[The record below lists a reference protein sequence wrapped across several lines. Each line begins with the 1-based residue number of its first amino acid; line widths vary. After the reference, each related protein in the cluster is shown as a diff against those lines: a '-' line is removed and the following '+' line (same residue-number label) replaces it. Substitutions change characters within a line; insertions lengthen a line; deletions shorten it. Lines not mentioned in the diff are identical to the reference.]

1 MKSKILFM
9 KTIKRFSFLRRF
21 CSAITDS
28 TSHFNKTS
36 LIKNISIMNLKLLL
50 IGFILVTTIPV
61 FAQIEKQ
68 VSDTTGY
75 NAIIPVS
82 KQSLLRDMDVIMNM
96 QYALRNEFID
106 GKHTTSH
113 FNMNQWRLEIKGKVF
128 DKVYYRLRQR
138 YTRSIEPQSED
149 NMSRATDIAMI
160 RVDVS
165 PKVSISAGKLC
176 ADFGGF
182 EFDLNPIDIYQYADI
197 LEQADNFLAGVGAS
211 FRPGTGKNE
220 FNFQVLNSRTASF
233 QELYGSP
240 PGIEE
245 AKSPFAFV
253 ANWRG
258 SLFGGKIKTI
268 WSYSYFLEAKD
279 KHLDYIALGN
289 QYAGKKFSIA
299 YDFQL
304 SDEGLDRTGI
314 VSNTIPD
321 ALYPYAVEK
330 TWYLSHWV
338 KADYRVS
345 KKVNLS
351 FVGYVDYA
359 KWKDNL
365 DPQKTSDD
373 IRTAYGFIPTIEY
386 YPFEK
391 LNLRFFANWIGR
403 VYNYSD
409 YSKKRFAVEDYN
421 TGIFQIGF
429 VTPLLV
435 L

>member
-1 MKSKILFM
+1 
-9 KTIKRFSFLRRF
+9 
-21 CSAITDS
+21 
-28 TSHFNKTS
+28 
-36 LIKNISIMNLKLLL
+36 MNLKPLL
-50 IGFILVTTIPV
+50 IAALLFATFPV
-61 FAQIEKQ
+61 FAQTEKQ

-96 QYALRNEFID
+96 QYAFRNEFVD
-106 GKHTTSH
+106 GEYTNGH

-138 YTRSIEPQSED
+138 YTSEPIPQSED
-149 NMSRATDIAMI
+149 HVSRAVDIAMV

-165 PKVSISAGKLC
+165 PKVSLSAGKLC
-176 ADFGGF
+176 ADFGGI

-197 LEQADNFLAGVGAS
+197 LEQADNFLAGVGLS
-211 FRPGTGKNE
+211 WRPGKNE
-220 FNFQVLNSRTASF
+220 FNFQVLNSRTSSF
-233 QELYGSP
+233 QELYGQP
-240 PGIEE
+240 PGIIE
-245 AKSPFAFV
+245 AKTPLAYV

-268 WSYSYFLEAKD
+268 WSYSYFTEAENT
-279 KHLDYIALGN
+279 HMDYIALGQ
-289 QYAGKKFSIA
+289 QYVGKKFSIA
-299 YDFQL
+299 YDFQW

-314 VSNTIPD
+314 VSATIPD
-321 ALYPYAVEK
+321 NLYPYAVEQ
-330 TWYLSHWV
+330 TFYTSHWV

-359 KWKDNL
+359 KWKDDL
-365 DPQKTSDD
+365 DPQKSSDD
-373 IRTAYGFIPTIEY
+373 VRTAYGVIPTIEY

-391 LNLRFFANWIGR
+391 LNLRFFANWVGR

-409 YSKKRFAVEDYN
+409 YSKTRFGVEDYT
-421 TGIFQIGF
+421 TGRFQIGF
-429 VTPLLV
+429 VTPLL
-435 L
+435 LL

>member
-1 MKSKILFM
+1 
-9 KTIKRFSFLRRF
+9 
-21 CSAITDS
+21 
-28 TSHFNKTS
+28 
-36 LIKNISIMNLKLLL
+36 MNLKPLL
-50 IGFILVTTIPV
+50 IATLLFATVSV
-61 FAQIEKQ
+61 FAQTEKQ
-68 VSDTTGY
+68 ESDTTGY
-75 NAIIPVS
+75 SAIIPIN
-82 KQSLLRDMDVIMNM
+82 KQNLLKNIDVIMNM
-96 QYALRNEFID
+96 QYGFRNEFVD
-106 GKHTTSH
+106 GKYTNGH

-176 ADFGGF
+176 ADFGGI

-197 LEQADNFLAGVGAS
+197 LEQADNFLAGAGVS
-211 FRPGTGKNE
+211 WRPSTKNE

-233 QELYGSP
+233 QELYGQP
-240 PGIEE
+240 PGITE
-245 AKSPFAFV
+245 AKTPLAYV

-268 WSYSYFLEAKD
+268 WSYSYFTEAENT
-279 KHLDYIALGN
+279 HMDYIALGQ
-289 QYAGKKFSIA
+289 QYVGKKFSIA
-299 YDFQL
+299 YDFQW

-314 VSNTIPD
+314 VSATIPD
-321 ALYPYAVEK
+321 NLYPYAVEK
-330 TWYLSHWV
+330 TFYTSHWV

-359 KWKDNL
+359 KWKDNI
-365 DPQKTSDD
+365 DPQKNSDD
-373 IRTAYGFIPTIEY
+373 IRTAYGYIPTIEY

-391 LNLRFFANWIGR
+391 LNLRFFANWVGR
-403 VYNYSD
+403 VYQYSD
-409 YSKKRFAVEDYN
+409 YSKKRFSVSDYN
-421 TGIFQIGF
+421 TGRFVIGF

>member
-1 MKSKILFM
+1 
-9 KTIKRFSFLRRF
+9 
-21 CSAITDS
+21 
-28 TSHFNKTS
+28 
-36 LIKNISIMNLKLLL
+36 MNLKPLL
-50 IGFILVTTIPV
+50 IAALLFATFPV
-61 FAQIEKQ
+61 FAQTEKQ

-96 QYALRNEFID
+96 QYAFRNEFVD
-106 GKHTTSH
+106 GEYTNGH

-176 ADFGGF
+176 ADFGGI

-211 FRPGTGKNE
+211 WRPSNKNE

-233 QELYGSP
+233 QELYGQP
-240 PGIEE
+240 PGIIE
-245 AKSPFAFV
+245 AKTPLAYV

-268 WSYSYFLEAKD
+268 WSYSYFTEAENT
-279 KHLDYIALGN
+279 HMDYIALGQ
-289 QYAGKKFSIA
+289 QYVGKKFSLA
-299 YDFQL
+299 YDFQW

-314 VSNTIPD
+314 VSATIPD
-321 ALYPYAVEK
+321 NLYPYAVEQ
-330 TWYLSHWV
+330 TFYTSHWV

-359 KWKDNL
+359 KWKDNI

-403 VYNYSD
+403 VYQYSD
-409 YSKKRFAVEDYN
+409 YSKKRFGAADYN
-421 TGIFQIGF
+421 TGVFQIGF

>member
-1 MKSKILFM
+1 
-9 KTIKRFSFLRRF
+9 
-21 CSAITDS
+21 
-28 TSHFNKTS
+28 
-36 LIKNISIMNLKLLL
+36 MNLKPLL
-50 IGFILVTTIPV
+50 IAALLFATFPV
-61 FAQIEKQ
+61 FAQTEKQ

-96 QYALRNEFID
+96 QYAFRNEFVD
-106 GKHTTSH
+106 GKYTNGH

-176 ADFGGF
+176 ADFGGI

-197 LEQADNFLAGVGAS
+197 LEQADNFLAGVGLS
-211 FRPGTGKNE
+211 WRPSTKNE

-233 QELYGSP
+233 EELYGQP
-240 PGIEE
+240 PGIKE
-245 AKSPFAFV
+245 AKTPLAYV

-268 WSYSYFLEAKD
+268 WSYSYFTEAEKT
-279 KHLDYIALGN
+279 HMDYIALGQ
-289 QYAGKKFSIA
+289 QYVGKKFSLA
-299 YDFQL
+299 YDFQW
-304 SDEGLDRTGI
+304 SNEGLDRTGI
-314 VSNTIPD
+314 VSATIPD
-321 ALYPYAVEK
+321 NLYPYAVEK
-330 TWYLSHWV
+330 TFYTSHWI
-338 KADYRVS
+338 KADYKVS

-373 IRTAYGFIPTIEY
+373 VRTAYGFIPTIEY

-403 VYNYSD
+403 VYQYSD
-409 YSKKRFAVEDYN
+409 YSKQRFGAADYN

>member
-1 MKSKILFM
+1 MKVRPLLF
-9 KTIKRFSFLRRF
+9 
-21 CSAITDS
+21 AA
-28 TSHFNKTS
+28 
-36 LIKNISIMNLKLLL
+36 LL
-50 IGFILVTTIPV
+50 ITTIPV
-61 FAQIEKQ
+61 FAQTEKQ

-82 KQSLLRDMDVIMNM
+82 KQSLLRDVDVIMNM
-96 QYALRNEFID
+96 QYALRNEFTD
-106 GKHTTSH
+106 GEYTGSH

-138 YTRSIEPQSED
+138 YTRSVEPQSQD
-149 NMSRATDIAMI
+149 NMTRATDIAMI

-176 ADFGGF
+176 ADFGGI
-182 EFDLNPIDIYQYADI
+182 EFDLNPIDIYEYADI

-211 FRPGTGKNE
+211 WRPGDGKNE

-233 QELYGSP
+233 EELYGNVP
-240 PGIEE
+240 NIEP
-245 AKSPFAFV
+245 AKAPFAYV

-258 SLFGGKIKTI
+258 SLFNGLIKTI
-268 WSYSYFLEAKD
+268 WSYSIFTEAKNTNM
-279 KHLDYIALGN
+279 HYIALGQ
-289 QYAGKKFSIA
+289 QYSGRKFSLA
-299 YDFQL
+299 YDFQW
-304 SDEGLDRTGI
+304 SDEALDRTGI

-321 ALYPYAVEK
+321 SLYNYAVKK
-330 TWYLSHWV
+330 TFYTSHWI
-338 KADYRVS
+338 KADYRIN

-351 FVGYVDYA
+351 FVGYVDFA
-359 KWKDNL
+359 KWKADT

-373 IRTAYGFIPTIEY
+373 VRTAYGFIPTIEY

-391 LNLRFFANWIGR
+391 LNLRFFANWVGR

-409 YSKKRFAVEDYN
+409 YSKTRFGVKDYT
-421 TGIFQIGF
+421 TGRFQIGF

>member
-1 MKSKILFM
+1 
-9 KTIKRFSFLRRF
+9 
-21 CSAITDS
+21 
-28 TSHFNKTS
+28 
-36 LIKNISIMNLKLLL
+36 MNLKPLL
-50 IGFILVTTIPV
+50 IAALLFATFPV
-61 FAQIEKQ
+61 FAQTEKQ
-68 VSDTTGY
+68 ESDTTGY
-75 NAIIPVS
+75 SAIIPVS
-82 KQSLLRDMDVIMNM
+82 KQSLLRDVDVIMNM
-96 QYALRNEFID
+96 QYAFRNEFVD
-106 GKHTTSH
+106 GKYTNGH
-113 FNMNQWRLEIKGKVF
+113 FNMNQWRLEIKGKVA
-128 DKVYYRLRQR
+128 DRVYYRLRQR

-176 ADFGGF
+176 ADFGGI

-197 LEQADNFLAGVGAS
+197 LEQADNFLAGVGLS
-211 FRPGTGKNE
+211 WRPSPKNE
-220 FNFQVLNSRTASF
+220 FNFQVLNSRTSSF
-233 QELYGSP
+233 QELYGQP
-240 PGIEE
+240 PGITE
-245 AKSPFAFV
+245 AKTPLAYV

-268 WSYSYFLEAKD
+268 WSYSYFTEAENT
-279 KHLDYIALGN
+279 HMDYIALGQ
-289 QYAGKKFSIA
+289 QYVGKKFSLA
-299 YDFQL
+299 YDFQW
-304 SDEGLDRTGI
+304 SNEGLDRTGI
-314 VSNTIPD
+314 VSATIPD
-321 ALYPYAVEK
+321 NLYPYAVEK
-330 TWYLSHWV
+330 TFYTSHWI
-338 KADYRVS
+338 KADYKVS

-373 IRTAYGFIPTIEY
+373 VRTAYGFIPTIEY

-403 VYNYSD
+403 VYQYSD
-409 YSKKRFAVEDYN
+409 YSKKRFSVSDYN

>member
-1 MKSKILFM
+1 MSLKPLLVGVIL
-9 KTIKRFSFLRRF
+9 I
-21 CSAITDS
+21 
-28 TSHFNKTS
+28 
-36 LIKNISIMNLKLLL
+36 
-50 IGFILVTTIPV
+50 TTIPV
-61 FAQIEKQ
+61 FAQTEKQ
-68 VSDTTGY
+68 ESDTTGY

-96 QYALRNEFID
+96 QYAYRNEFVD
-106 GKHTTSH
+106 GKYTNGH

-176 ADFGGF
+176 ADFGGI

-211 FRPGTGKNE
+211 WRPGNGKNE
-220 FNFQVLNSRTASF
+220 FNFQVLNSRTATF
-233 QELYGSP
+233 EELYGNV
-240 PGIEE
+240 PGIEP
-245 AKSPFAFV
+245 AKAPLAYV

-258 SLFGGKIKTI
+258 GLFGGKIKTI
-268 WSYSYFLEAKD
+268 WSYSIFTEAKNTSM
-279 KHLDYIALGN
+279 HYIALGQ
-289 QYAGKKFSIA
+289 QYAGKKFQFA
-299 YDFQL
+299 YDFQW
-304 SDEGLDRTGI
+304 SDEALDRTGI

-321 ALYPYAVEK
+321 SLYPYAVKK
-330 TWYLSHWV
+330 TLYTSHWV
-338 KADYRVS
+338 KADYRVN
-345 KKVNLS
+345 KKINLS
-351 FVGYVDYA
+351 FVGYVDFA
-359 KWKDNL
+359 NWKDNL
-365 DPQKTSDD
+365 DPQKSSDEV
-373 IRTAYGFIPTIEY
+373 RTAYGYIPTIEY

-391 LNLRFFANWIGR
+391 LNLRFFANWVGR
-403 VYNYSD
+403 VYNYTD
-409 YSKKRFAVEDYN
+409 YSKKRFGVKDYN
-421 TGIFQIGF
+421 TGLFQIGF

>member
-1 MKSKILFM
+1 M
-9 KTIKRFSFLRRF
+9 
-21 CSAITDS
+21 
-28 TSHFNKTS
+28 S
-36 LIKNISIMNLKLLL
+36 LKPLLVGVML
-50 IGFILVTTIPV
+50 IATIPV
-61 FAQIEKQ
+61 FAQTEKQ
-68 VSDTTGY
+68 ESDTTGY

-96 QYALRNEFID
+96 QYALRNEFTD
-106 GKHTTSH
+106 GKYTATH

-197 LEQADNFLAGVGAS
+197 LEQADNFLAGVGVS
-211 FRPGTGKNE
+211 WRPGNGKNE
-220 FNFQVLNSRTASF
+220 FNFQVLNSRTATF
-233 QELYGSP
+233 EELYGNV
-240 PGIEE
+240 PGIEP
-245 AKSPFAFV
+245 AKAPLAYV

-258 SLFGGKIKTI
+258 GLFGGKIKTI
-268 WSYSYFLEAKD
+268 WSYSIFTEAKNTSM
-279 KHLDYIALGN
+279 HYIALGQ
-289 QYAGKKFSIA
+289 QYVGKKFQIA
-299 YDFQL
+299 YDFQW
-304 SDEGLDRTGI
+304 SDEALDRTVI

-321 ALYPYAVEK
+321 SLYPYAVKK
-330 TWYLSHWV
+330 TLYTSHWV
-338 KADYRVS
+338 KADYRVN
-345 KKVNLS
+345 KKINLS
-351 FVGYVDYA
+351 FVAYVDFA
-359 KWKDNL
+359 NWKDNL
-365 DPQKTSDD
+365 DPRKTSDD
-373 IRTAYGFIPTIEY
+373 IRTAYGYIPTIEY
-386 YPFEK
+386 YPFDR
-391 LNLRFFANWIGR
+391 LNLRFFANWVGR

-409 YSKKRFAVEDYN
+409 YSKTRFGVKDYN

>member
-1 MKSKILFM
+1 M
-9 KTIKRFSFLRRF
+9 
-21 CSAITDS
+21 
-28 TSHFNKTS
+28 S
-36 LIKNISIMNLKLLL
+36 LKPLLVGVML
-50 IGFILVTTIPV
+50 IATIPV
-61 FAQIEKQ
+61 FAQTEKQ
-68 VSDTTGY
+68 ESDTTGY

-96 QYALRNEFID
+96 QYALKNEFTD
-106 GKHTTSH
+106 GKYTATH

-197 LEQADNFLAGVGAS
+197 LEQADNFLAGVGVS
-211 FRPGTGKNE
+211 WRPGNGKNE
-220 FNFQVLNSRTASF
+220 FNFQVLNSRTATF
-233 QELYGSP
+233 EELYGNV
-240 PGIEE
+240 PGIEP
-245 AKSPFAFV
+245 AKAPLAYV

-258 SLFGGKIKTI
+258 GLFGGKIKTI
-268 WSYSYFLEAKD
+268 WSYSIFTEAKNTSM
-279 KHLDYIALGN
+279 HYIALGQ
-289 QYAGKKFSIA
+289 QYVGKKFQIA
-299 YDFQL
+299 YDFQW
-304 SDEGLDRTGI
+304 SDEALDRTVI

-321 ALYPYAVEK
+321 SLYPYAVKK
-330 TWYLSHWV
+330 TLYTSHWV
-338 KADYRVS
+338 KADYRVN
-345 KKVNLS
+345 KKLNLS
-351 FVGYVDYA
+351 LVAYVDFA
-359 KWKDNL
+359 NWKDNL
-365 DPQKTSDD
+365 DPRKTSDD
-373 IRTAYGFIPTIEY
+373 IRTAYGYIPTIEY

-391 LNLRFFANWIGR
+391 LNLRFFANWVGR

-409 YSKKRFAVEDYN
+409 YSKTRFAVKDYN